1 MSKKIPNNP
10 TRALFV
16 EHQKKHQKVF
26 LQSVVNLLLALDSH
40 DDQTAPDVAWNLG
53 TILHVNDNLTSS
65 AKMWDEANDACREV
79 MWDALG
85 RCISESVNFLDSEIS
100 SLQEILRQIHT
111 TDPADLNVIISDPVD
126 VIDPVID
133 SDDDDDDG
141 NVIID
146 PPNFLY
152 HATPSVNVDNILSDG
167 IRATN
172 RRNVYLWDSIDKAK
186 EIAERHG
193 DSDITVFQIDT
204 NRFLDD
210 LYGNCLNS
218 HDFQHGD
225 GIQWFTPEVPALF
238 LQVV

>member
-65 AKMWDEANDACREV
+65 AKMWDDANDACREV

-133 SDDDDDDG
+133 SDDDDG

-152 HATPSVNVDNILSDG
+152 HATPSVNVNDILTDG
-167 IRATN
+167 LHSAN
-172 RRNVYLWDSIDKAK
+172 RRNVYLWDSIQKAF
-186 EIAERHG
+186 EVAERHG
-193 DSDITVFQIDT
+193 DPDITVLKIET
-204 NRFLDD
+204 KEFLDA
-210 LYGNCLNS
+210 GHSLNS
-218 HDFQHGD
+218 HDFCHGD
-225 GIQWFTPEVPALF
+225 GTQWFTVDVPVVF
-238 LQVV
+238 LQMI